1 MAYSV
6 GWSCPPD
13 GGECDMEDREMDV
26 LPTKILLATD
36 ASPDAALAARAA
48 LDIARGAGSELHVVH
63 VWRTLPS
70 TRFKAYIR
78 RELSREAG
86 RLLDEQVEKIKAAGG
101 AVSGKHLKEGPK
113 ADKILDLAGQ
123 LGADLIVIGTR
134 GQGAVE
140 RLLLGSVAEGIVYHA
155 RCPILVVRG
164 GDPAWPPARV
174 VVGDDG
180 SEDAR
185 AAARLAFGIGKLFE
199 ADLLLVRSYPKQPEM
214 DDEAAALDA
223 GSAVGE
229 AVAEEEQGRDE
240 QALEERVAGLEQDT
254 GLRPE
259 VSTSF
264 GNPAEAVLTAADSGG
279 DGGERSLVA
288 VGHRGLGTLGR
299 MRLGSVS
306 TKVLRA
312 ARGPVLIHPYV
323 QGS

>member
-1 MAYSV
+1 MGDS
-6 GWSCPPD
+6 
-13 GGECDMEDREMDV
+13 EMNV

-36 ASPDAALAARAA
+36 ASHDAALAARAA

-63 VWRTLPS
+63 VWRTLRS
-70 TRFKAYIR
+70 SRFGAYIR

-86 RLLDEQVEKIKAAGG
+86 RLLDEQVERIEAAGA
-101 AVSGKHLKEGPK
+101 AVSGKHLREGPK
-113 ADKILDLAGQ
+113 ADEILDLAGE
-123 LGADLIVIGTR
+123 LGADLVVIGAR
-134 GQGAVE
+134 GQGAVG

-155 RCPILVVRG
+155 RCPVLVVRG
-164 GDPAWPPARV
+164 GDPAWPPARM

-199 ADLLLVRSYPKQPEM
+199 AGVLLVRAYPKQPEM
-214 DDEAAALDA
+214 DAEAAALDA
-223 GSAVGE
+223 GGAVGE

-240 QALEERVAGLEQDT
+240 RALEERVAGLEKDT
-254 GLRPE
+254 GVRPE
-259 VSTSF
+259 VSTAF
-264 GNPAEAVLTAADSGG
+264 GNPAEAVLAAADGGG

-299 MRLGSVS
+299 MRLGSIS

-312 ARGPVLIHPYV
+312 ARGPVLVYPYV

>member
-1 MAYSV
+1 MGDS
-6 GWSCPPD
+6 
-13 GGECDMEDREMDV
+13 EMNV

-63 VWRTLPS
+63 VWRTLRS
-70 TRFKAYIR
+70 SRFGAYIR

-86 RLLDEQVEKIKAAGG
+86 RLLDEQVEKIEAAGA
-101 AVSGKHLKEGPK
+101 AVSGKHLREGPK
-113 ADKILDLAGQ
+113 ADEILDLAGE
-123 LGADLIVIGTR
+123 LGADLVVIGAR
-134 GQGAVE
+134 GQGALG

-155 RCPILVVRG
+155 RCPVLVVRG

-199 ADLLLVRSYPKQPEM
+199 AGVLLVRAYPKQPEM

-223 GSAVGE
+223 GGAAGE
-229 AVAEEEQGRDE
+229 TVAEEEQGRDE
-240 QALEERVAGLEQDT
+240 RALEERVAGLEKDT
-254 GLRPE
+254 GVRPE

-264 GNPAEAVLTAADSGG
+264 GNPAEAVLAAADGGG

-299 MRLGSVS
+299 MRLGSIS

-312 ARGPVLIHPYV
+312 ARGPVLVYPYV

>member
-1 MAYSV
+1 MGDS
-6 GWSCPPD
+6 
-13 GGECDMEDREMDV
+13 EMNV

-63 VWRTLPS
+63 VWRTLRS
-70 TRFKAYIR
+70 SRFGAYIR

-86 RLLDEQVEKIKAAGG
+86 RLLDEQVEKIEAAGG
-101 AVSGKHLKEGPK
+101 TVSGKHLREGPK
-113 ADKILDLAGQ
+113 ADEILDLAGE
-123 LGADLIVIGTR
+123 LGADLVVIGTR
-134 GQGAVE
+134 GQGAVG

-155 RCPILVVRG
+155 RCPVLVVRG

-199 ADLLLVRSYPKQPEM
+199 AGVLLVRAYPKQPEM

-223 GSAVGE
+223 SGAAGE

-240 QALEERVAGLEQDT
+240 RALEERVAGLEKDT
-254 GLRPE
+254 GVRPE

-264 GNPAEAVLTAADSGG
+264 GNPAEAVLAAADGGG

-299 MRLGSVS
+299 MRLGSIS

-312 ARGPVLIHPYV
+312 ARGPVLVHPYV

>member
-1 MAYSV
+1 
-6 GWSCPPD
+6 
-13 GGECDMEDREMDV
+13 MEDREMHV

-70 TRFKAYIR
+70 SRFGAYIR

-86 RLLDEQVEKIKAAGG
+86 RLLDEQVEKIEAAGG
-101 AVSGKHLKEGPK
+101 AVSKKHLREGPK
-113 ADKILDLAGQ
+113 ADEILDLAGQ
-123 LGADLIVIGTR
+123 LGADLVVIGTR
-134 GQGAVE
+134 GQGAVG

-185 AAARLAFGIGKLFE
+185 AAARLAFGLGKLFE
-199 ADLLLVRSYPKQPEM
+199 ADVLLVRSYPKQPEM
-214 DDEAAALDA
+214 DDEAAVLDA

-240 QALEERVAGLEQDT
+240 RALEEQVTGLEQDT
-254 GLRPE
+254 GVRPE

-264 GNPAEAVLTAADSGG
+264 GNPAEAVLAAADSGE

-312 ARGPVLIHPYV
+312 AKGPVLIHPYL

>member
-1 MAYSV
+1 MGDS
-6 GWSCPPD
+6 
-13 GGECDMEDREMDV
+13 EMNV

-63 VWRTLPS
+63 VWRTLRS
-70 TRFKAYIR
+70 SRFGAYIR

-86 RLLDEQVEKIKAAGG
+86 RLLDEQVEKIEAAGG
-101 AVSGKHLKEGPK
+101 AVSGKHLREGPK
-113 ADKILDLAGQ
+113 ADEILDLAGE
-123 LGADLIVIGTR
+123 LGADLVVIGAR
-134 GQGAVE
+134 GQGALG

-155 RCPILVVRG
+155 RCPVLVVRG

-199 ADLLLVRSYPKQPEM
+199 AGVLLVRAYPKQPEM

-223 GSAVGE
+223 GGAAGE
-229 AVAEEEQGRDE
+229 TVAEEEQGRDE
-240 QALEERVAGLEQDT
+240 RALEERVAGLEKDT
-254 GLRPE
+254 GVRPE

-264 GNPAEAVLTAADSGG
+264 GNPAEAVLAAADGGG

-299 MRLGSVS
+299 MRLGSIS

-312 ARGPVLIHPYV
+312 ARGPVLVYPYV

>member
-1 MAYSV
+1 
-6 GWSCPPD
+6 
-13 GGECDMEDREMDV
+13 MEDREMEV

-70 TRFKAYIR
+70 SRFGAYIR

-134 GQGAVE
+134 GQGAVG

-185 AAARLAFGIGKLFE
+185 AAARLAFGIGKLLE

-264 GNPAEAVLTAADSGG
+264 GNPAEAVLAAADGGG

>member
-1 MAYSV
+1 MGDS
-6 GWSCPPD
+6 
-13 GGECDMEDREMDV
+13 EMNV

-63 VWRTLPS
+63 VWRTLRS
-70 TRFKAYIR
+70 SRFGAYIR

-86 RLLDEQVEKIKAAGG
+86 RLLDEQVEKIEAAGA
-101 AVSGKHLKEGPK
+101 AVSGKHLREGPK
-113 ADKILDLAGQ
+113 ADEILDLAGE
-123 LGADLIVIGTR
+123 LGADLVVIGAR
-134 GQGAVE
+134 GQGALG

-155 RCPILVVRG
+155 RCPVLVVRG

-199 ADLLLVRSYPKQPEM
+199 AGVLLVRAYPKQPEM

-223 GSAVGE
+223 GGAAGE

-240 QALEERVAGLEQDT
+240 RALEERVAGLEKDT
-254 GLRPE
+254 GVRPE

-264 GNPAEAVLTAADSGG
+264 GNPAEAVLAAADGGG

-299 MRLGSVS
+299 MRLGSIS

-312 ARGPVLIHPYV
+312 ARGPVLVYPYV

>member
-1 MAYSV
+1 M
-6 GWSCPPD
+6 G
-13 GGECDMEDREMDV
+13 DREMNV

-48 LDIARGAGSELHVVH
+48 GDVARGAGSELHVVH

-70 TRFKAYIR
+70 SRFGAYIR

-86 RLLDEQVEKIKAAGG
+86 QLLDEQVEKIEAAGG

-113 ADKILDLAGQ
+113 ADEILDLAGQ

-134 GQGAVE
+134 GQGAVG

-199 ADLLLVRSYPKQPEM
+199 ADVLLVRSYPKQPEM

-223 GSAVGE
+223 GGAAAGEAVGE

-240 QALEERVAGLEQDT
+240 RALEERVAGLEKNT
-254 GLRPE
+254 GVRPE

-264 GNPAEAVLTAADSGG
+264 GNPAEAVLAAADSGG
-279 DGGERSLVA
+279 EGGERSLVA

-312 ARGPVLIHPYV
+312 ARGPVLVHPHV
-323 QGS
+323 QGP

>member
-6 GWSCPPD
+6 GWSCPAD
-13 GGECDMEDREMDV
+13 GDECDMEDREMDV

-70 TRFKAYIR
+70 ARFGAYIR

-86 RLLDEQVEKIKAAGG
+86 RLLDEQVEKIEAAGG
-101 AVSGKHLKEGPK
+101 GVSGKHLREGPK
-113 ADKILDLAGQ
+113 ADEILDLAGQ

-134 GQGAVE
+134 GQGAVG

-180 SEDAR
+180 SEGAR

-199 ADLLLVRSYPKQPEM
+199 ADLLLVRSYPKQPEI
-214 DDEAAALDA
+214 DDEAAVLDA

-240 QALEERVAGLEQDT
+240 RALKERVAGLEQDT

-264 GNPAEAVLTAADSGG
+264 GNPAEAVLAAADSGG

>member
-1 MAYSV
+1 
-6 GWSCPPD
+6 
-13 GGECDMEDREMDV
+13 MEDKEMVV

-70 TRFKAYIR
+70 SRFGAYIR

-86 RLLDEQVEKIKAAGG
+86 QLLDEQVEKIEAAGG
-101 AVSGKHLKEGPK
+101 TVSGKHLREGPK
-113 ADKILDLAGQ
+113 ADEMLDVAGQ
-123 LGADLIVIGTR
+123 LGAELVVIGTR
-134 GQGAVE
+134 GQGTVG
-140 RLLLGSVAEGIVYHA
+140 RLVLGSVAEGIVYHA

-185 AAARLAFGIGKLFE
+185 AAARLAFGIGKLLE
-199 ADLLLVRSYPKQPEM
+199 ARVLLVRSYPKQPEI

-223 GSAVGE
+223 GGAAGEAVAE

-240 QALEERVAGLEQDT
+240 RALEERVAGLEQDT
-254 GLRPE
+254 GVRLE

-264 GNPAEAVLTAADSGG
+264 GNPAEAVLAAADSGG
-279 DGGERSLVA
+279 EGGERSLVA

-312 ARGPVLIHPYV
+312 ARGSVLIHPYV